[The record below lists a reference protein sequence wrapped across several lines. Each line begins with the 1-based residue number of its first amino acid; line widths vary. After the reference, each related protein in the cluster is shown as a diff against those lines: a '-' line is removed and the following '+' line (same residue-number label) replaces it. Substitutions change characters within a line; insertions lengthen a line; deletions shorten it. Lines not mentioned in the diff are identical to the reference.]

1 MNLDESQANTK
12 TIKTVWVISDGI
24 AGHFNQ
30 SKGVLIALEH
40 MYELQVEWID
50 LHLKSGLYRRLLG
63 ALLNHTKLS
72 LRCFN
77 YFYDGRLPSSQPDIV
92 IGAGGKS
99 SFAVAWLGQV
109 FTAKTIFVGSLRH
122 LKPNLFN
129 AVLVLEALQ
138 HQPFISLQIAPMPIT
153 QTKIK
158 LQADAWIAEYKK
170 PVKPV
175 WAMLIGGD
183 GAGAT
188 YSPADWQCLA
198 GQMNL
203 LAKLHNIQWLV
214 TTSRRTGNLA
224 ELSLQQC
231 LIPEAVVQAV
241 WWHSQPK
248 AVTQAYLSLSDIV
261 FCTIDSMSM
270 LMESISAMRPVVA
283 IQPENFT
290 PNHNFQAA
298 ISRLTEQQ
306 LLLQAEIK
314 ELPHKINNI
323 YCLKPLKLEP
333 SITLAQKLTDRLE
346 S

>member
-1 MNLDESQANTK
+1 MSLVESQSNTK

-30 SKGVLIALEH
+30 SKGVLLALEH
-40 MYELQVEWID
+40 VYELHVEWID
-50 LHLKSGLYRRLLG
+50 LYLKSGLYRRLLG

-72 LRCFN
+72 LPWLN
-77 YFYDGRLPSSQPDIV
+77 YFYDGRLPSGQPDIV

-109 FTAKTIFVGSLRH
+109 FTAKTIFAGSLRH

-129 AVLVLEALQ
+129 AVLVLEALK
-138 HQPFISLQIAPMPIT
+138 HQPFISLQLAPMPIT
-153 QTKIK
+153 QARIK
-158 LQADAWIAEYKK
+158 LQADAWVAEYGK

-188 YSPADWQCLA
+188 YSSADWQCLA
-198 GQMNL
+198 DQMNA

-224 ELSLQQC
+224 ELSLKQY
-231 LIPEAVVQAV
+231 LIPEVIAQAV
-241 WWHSQPK
+241 WWHIQPK

-270 LMESISAMRPVVA
+270 LMESISAMRPVIT
-283 IQPENFT
+283 IQPENFI
-290 PNHNFQAA
+290 PDHNFQAA
-298 ISRLTEQQ
+298 ISRLAQQQ

-314 ELPHKINNI
+314 ELTHKTNNI
-323 YCLKPLKLEP
+323 YCLKPLELEP
-333 SITLAQKLTDRLE
+333 SIILAQHLTARLE